1 MEEIIRV
8 KDQYYILATSSL
20 ADDRTRVL
28 KQGETFAVFD
38 CRGDIHPVGLGEQGV
53 FHEGTRFL
61 SHLELFFGD
70 KRPLLLN
77 STVNDQN
84 ELLTVDLMN
93 PDISI
98 DGEVHIP
105 RGSLHIFRSK
115 FLSQETCFERLRVAN
130 FGLTP
135 VTAILSLAFDA
146 DFRDIFEVRGMHR
159 VKRGRKLDAQI
170 DDCCIVLPYE
180 GLDGKIRRTRLTF
193 SPQPEELTESEV
205 RFKVDLAPQQEALF
219 FVTVSCDSKGCEPRL
234 CSYQSDFDKTV
245 SALRQTRKNG
255 CEIETSNEQFN
266 RWLSRS
272 FNDLSMMI
280 TETPHGPYP
289 YAGVPWFSTAFGR
302 DGIITALEMLWV
314 NPEIARGV
322 LTYLAAT
329 QSTEL
334 NPEQDAEPGKIIHET
349 REGEMAAL
357 GEIPFGRY
365 YGSVDATPL
374 FVVLAGAYFERTGD
388 FDLIRSIWPNIRKAL
403 EWIDTYGDEDRDGF
417 VEYVRH
423 SSTGL
428 VTQGWKDSWDSVF
441 HADGSLAEGPVA
453 LCEVQGY
460 VYDAKL
466 RAAQLAELMG
476 EIELAGNLRAEAKTL
491 KDRFHRAFWCEKIS
505 SYALAL
511 DGENRPCQVLGS
523 NAGHTLFSGITR
535 EDYAARVAKTLLA
548 ENFFSGWGIRTVA
561 AGEARY
567 NPMSY
572 HNGSIW
578 PHDNALIA
586 QGLARYGYT
595 ADAMRVL
602 EGLFATAQQMDLY
615 RLPELFCGFSKRQ
628 RSGPIVYPLACAPQ
642 SWAAGSVFLLLQA
655 CLGLSV
661 SAEQKQIRFH
671 YPVLPDFI
679 DEMHI
684 RNLQLGKASIDLS
697 FKRYALDVGITVV
710 RREGVVEIVVIK

>member
-28 KQGETFAVFD
+28 KQGETFAIFD

-61 SHLELFFGD
+61 SRLELLFGD
-70 KRPLLLN
+70 KRPLLLS
-77 STVNDQN
+77 STVNENN
-84 ELLTVDLMN
+84 ELLAVDLMN
-93 PDISI
+93 PDVII
-98 DGEVHIP
+98 DGEVRIP

-115 FLSQETCFERLRVAN
+115 FLWQGTCFERLRVAN
-130 FGLTP
+130 FGLSP
-135 VTAILSLAFDA
+135 ATASFSLAFDA

-159 VKRGRKLDAQI
+159 EKRGRNLEAEIDA
-170 DDCCIVLPYE
+170 CCIVLPYE
-180 GLDGKIRRTRLTF
+180 GLDGKVRRTRLTF
-193 SPQPEELTESEV
+193 SPPPEELTASEV
-205 RFKVDLAPQQEALF
+205 RFKVHLDPQQEAMF
-219 FVTVSCDSKGCEPRL
+219 FITVSCDSSGCEPRL
-234 CSYQSDFDKTV
+234 CSYQTDFDEAV
-245 SALRQTRKNG
+245 SALQQTKERS
-255 CEIETSNEQFN
+255 CEIETSSEQFN
-266 RWLSRS
+266 LWLARS
-272 FNDLSMMI
+272 FADLRMMT
-280 TETPHGPYP
+280 TETQHGPYP

-314 NPEIARGV
+314 SPDIARGV

-349 REGEMAAL
+349 RKGEMAAL
-357 GEIPFGRY
+357 GEVPFGRY

-388 FDLIRSIWPNIRKAL
+388 LEMIRSIWPNIRKAL
-403 EWIDTYGDEDRDGF
+403 EWIDIYGDEDGDGF

-423 SSTGL
+423 SSKGL
-428 VTQGWKDSWDSVF
+428 VAQGWKDSWDSVF

-460 VYDAKL
+460 VYDARL
-466 RAAQLAELMG
+466 RAAPLADLMG
-476 EIELAGNLRAEAKTL
+476 EVELAGELRAQAEAL

-511 DGENRPCQVLGS
+511 DGNNRPCRVLGS

-535 EDYAARVAKTLLA
+535 EDHAARVAKTLLSDK
-548 ENFFSGWGIRTVA
+548 FFSGWGIRTVA

-602 EGLFATAQQMDLY
+602 DGLFATAQQMDLN
-615 RLPELFCGFSKRQ
+615 RLPELFCGFSRRQ

-655 CLGLSV
+655 CLGLSLN
-661 SAEQKQIRFH
+661 AEKKQLCFR
-671 YPVLPDFI
+671 YPVLPDAI

-684 RNLQLGKASIDLS
+684 RNLQLGRGSVDLS

-710 RREGVVEIVVIK
+710 RREGEVEIVVVK